1 MEAKQFAC
9 TKGLRSV
16 PYLIF
21 TNVGLT
27 NACVFHLSVILLA
40 HRLPEALLTF
50 LPHGKPVAPTHGK
63 YSDECHGVV
72 YLPNEKL
79 ERQGRRLIEL
89 AEINRQEVVETESAE
104 SDSDEDLSQE
114 TTSGTAIP
122 GHYSPYVKWG
132 RERGTKRRE
141 MRKQH
146 QTNLERS
153 KKLLLLDVLK
163 VDGLHSAEIW
173 SVAFRMMVVSRA
185 LLLEDGSRPMKESTE
200 ISEEGEASKEALPT
214 EGSRGP
220 DLPKEPPA
228 RFEKSIPPKVIAPGR
243 DDFEINFPAIRGS
256 SPVPPA
262 PAKPTVDPSTP
273 EVGARHGKKKSHS
286 NIHGRSAPA
295 GPSTIPTGE
304 LGRFGLSMEIW
315 CVIIADAVGANGIL
329 SKEQQM
335 TVMRY
340 ASDWNALEQEISVQG
355 AAENQQI
362 WKILETVG
370 CLAYTSMP

>member
-1 MEAKQFAC
+1 MEAKRFAC
-9 TKGLRSV
+9 TRGLRSV

-21 TNVGLT
+21 INVGLT
-27 NACVFHLSVILLA
+27 NACAFHLSVILLA

-50 LPHGKPVAPTHGK
+50 LPHGKPVAPAQGE
-63 YSDECHGVV
+63 YDDQCQGVI
-72 YLPNEKL
+72 YLPNGKL
-79 ERQGRRLIEL
+79 ERHGRRLIEL
-89 AEINRQEVVETESAE
+89 AETNRQKVIETESAD
-104 SDSDEDLSQE
+104 SDSDGSLNQE
-114 TTSGTAIP
+114 TTPGTAIP
-122 GHYSPYVKWG
+122 GHYSPHANWG

-163 VDGLHSAEIW
+163 ADGVHSVELW
-173 SVAFRMMVVSRA
+173 SVAFKMMVVSRA
-185 LLLEDGSRPMKESTE
+185 LLLKNESRPGKESTE
-200 ISEEGEASKEALPT
+200 ISEEGKALKEIPAA
-214 EGSRGP
+214 EGSKGP
-220 DLPKEPPA
+220 ILSKVPPGY
-228 RFEKSIPPKVIAPGR
+228 FEKSNPPQLFTPGW
-243 DDFEINFPAIRGS
+243 DDFEINFPAIQKS
-256 SPVPPA
+256 APVPSA
-262 PAKPTVDPSTP
+262 PAKPTVDPCTP
-273 EVGARHGKKKSHS
+273 ETTSRHGKKKSYS
-286 NIHGRSAPA
+286 NIHSRSAPA
-295 GPSTIPTGE
+295 GPSTTSTRE
-304 LGRFGLSMEIW
+304 LSRFGLPMEIW
-315 CVIIADAVGANGIL
+315 RVIIADAVGANGIL

>member
-1 MEAKQFAC
+1 MEARQFAS

-16 PYLIF
+16 PYLVF

-27 NACVFHLSVILLA
+27 NACAFHLSVILLA
-40 HRLPEALLTF
+40 HRLPEALLAF
-50 LPHGKPVAPTHGK
+50 LPHGKHVAPTQGG
-63 YSDECHGVV
+63 YDDQCHGVI

-89 AEINRQEVVETESAE
+89 AEINRQEVIETESAE
-104 SDSDEDLSQE
+104 SDSDGSLSRE

-122 GHYSPYVKWG
+122 GHYSPYVNWG

-163 VDGLHSAEIW
+163 ADGLHSADIW

-185 LLLEDGSRPMKESTE
+185 ILLQDESRSVKESVE
-200 ISEEGEASKEALPT
+200 ISEEGEASKETLPV
-214 EGSRGP
+214 EGSKVP
-220 DLPKEPPA
+220 ISSKEPSGHH
-228 RFEKSIPPKVIAPGR
+228 EKSNPPQTFAPGR
-243 DDFEINFPAIRGS
+243 DDFEINFPAIRS
-256 SPVPPA
+256 SGPVPSA

-273 EVGARHGKKKSHS
+273 ETTARHGKKKSHS
-286 NIHGRSAPA
+286 NVHGRSAPA
-295 GPSTIPTGE
+295 GQSTTSTGE
-304 LGRFGLSMEIW
+304 LGRFGLPMEVW
-315 CVIIADAVGANGIL
+315 RVIIADAVGANGIL

-340 ASDWNALEQEISVQG
+340 ASEWNALDQEISVQG